1 MGLGISVIKK
11 FLSNNKKYNP
21 KANKLRIL
29 RVIMK
34 KIRNQMVMKDGVGEI
49 IKKIKTHKKIK
60 ARMKMTAL
68 ATSEIPPQCI
78 WNLSLQ
84 TN

>member
-1 MGLGISVIKK
+1 MIKK

-34 KIRNQMVMKDGVGEI
+34 KIRNQMVMK
-49 IKKIKTHKKIK
+49 KIKNLKKIK
-60 ARMKMTAL
+60 ARMKMMAL

>member
-29 RVIMK
+29 RVTMK
-34 KIRNQMVMKDGVGEI
+34 KIRNQMVMK
-49 IKKIKTHKKIK
+49 KIKNLKKIK
-60 ARMKMTAL
+60 ARMKMMAL